1 MKLKIGYVL
10 MFILIVLF
18 GCDRKETASDSD
30 AERLKKPEQTY
41 LTEKQIQSYVDQEIN
56 LAIDLGNKNVIQEAA
71 NVIALTRSGIT
82 SILNKK
88 YADAID
94 NINKAIAIA
103 ELITRSDHPTK
114 LISEVNIEVLDRVE
128 NAKNARQLIQDVDSL
143 MEVGEL
149 QKAKNLMKQL
159 TSELRITRES
169 ISISSYLQILRN
181 ADRLMKNKQYEKA
194 SLELN
199 SILSSVTVERSI
211 TPLPLIIA
219 QKMIIEMEKLLEDE
233 QPNKENIRTL
243 LNNAEY
249 QICFSEMLGY
259 GKTENEYQHIYN
271 GVKEI
276 KTGLNENK
284 LSGVK
289 KHVRNVK
296 ENLEQLQTDI
306 SVYKD
311 VDTI

>member
-249 QICFSEMLGY
+249 QIRFSEMLGY

-306 SVYKD
+306 SVYKN